1 MSETQNSLPD
11 IFSAYNY
18 AKDQNCQPSRP
29 SYYNHFPVSY
39 GTMMARVRK
48 QNLLLYLLFYRWWFL
63 YSAPKEI
70 RKEIR
75 QTLQLDW
82 NENWEYLV
90 QCFPFL
96 LFLWIILYFF
106 FQISVHIL
114 TLPIKVIMRI
124 WKGREFT
131 AI

>member
-1 MSETQNSLPD
+1 M
-11 IFSAYNY
+11 
-18 AKDQNCQPSRP
+18 
-29 SYYNHFPVSY
+29 
-39 GTMMARVRK
+39 
-48 QNLLLYLLFYRWWFL
+48 
-63 YSAPKEI
+63 

-82 NENWEYLV
+82 NENWEYHV

-96 LFLWIILYFF
+96 FFLWIVLYFF